1 MDTVKIFNDLLN
13 KLEEEMN
20 EAKANFDEVGG
31 DYQRGLWVGATLAY
45 AEAVQTFKK
54 ALGQLK

>member
-1 MDTVKIFNDLLN
+1 MDAVKIFNNLLN
-13 KLEEEMN
+13 KLEAEMD
-20 EAKANFDEVGG
+20 EAKANFDEIGG

-54 ALGQLK
+54 MLKD